1 MVTTQPYSLKNIKD
15 KGGEIMETNQIKELI
30 ELLKTTDYGYVEI
43 KHEGTQLILSRDG
56 GSTIVPKGA
65 VSQKVESET
74 ITRIETKN
82 ESKTEDDKEEYHV
95 VKSPMVGTFYAA
107 SSPDHPPYVKKGD
120 KVKKGDTLC
129 IIEAMKLMNE
139 IEAEVDGEIIEI
151 LVCNEAVIEYGQS
164 MFKIKAV

>member
-1 MVTTQPYSLKNIKD
+1 MQPYSLKNTKD
-15 KGGEIMETNQIKELI
+15 NGGEKMETSQIKELI

-56 GSTIVPKGA
+56 SANIVPKGS

-82 ESKTEDDKEEYHV
+82 DSKSEDTNEDYHV
-95 VKSPMVGTFYAA
+95 LKSPMVGTFYVA
-107 SSPDHPPYVKKGD
+107 SSPDNPPYVKKGD

-139 IEAEVDGEIIEI
+139 IEAEVDGEIVEI
-151 LVCNEAVIEYGQS
+151 LVCNEAVVEYGQP

>member
-1 MVTTQPYSLKNIKD
+1 
-15 KGGEIMETNQIKELI
+15 METSQIKELI
-30 ELLKTTDYGYVEI
+30 EILKTTDYGYVEI

-56 GSTIVPKGA
+56 GSTIVPKGS

-82 ESKTEDDKEEYHV
+82 DSNKEDSNEEYHV

-107 SSPDHPPYVKKGD
+107 SSPDQPAYVKKGD

-139 IEAEVDGEIIEI
+139 IDAEIDGEVVEI
-151 LVCNEAVIEYGQS
+151 LVCNEAVVEYGQP